1 MPKLLPESNRPQ
13 LEGFDSASFLRTL
26 SSKPGVYRMYDGRR
40 ELLYVGKAKNLKNR
54 VSSYFRDVGLAIKT
68 QALVAK
74 IAAIEITVTHSET
87 EALLLEQN
95 LIKQYRPPYNIL
107 MRDDKSY
114 PYIFIS
120 SHDFPLLVMR
130 RGKKSKLG
138 RYYGPFPSGYAVRES
153 ISFLQKTFR
162 LRNCE
167 DSYFANRSRPCLQH
181 QIGRCTA
188 PCVGLISVSEY
199 KADLLHAEL
208 FLQGKNQ
215 QLLKVLQQE
224 MDAAAQDL
232 AFERAAALRDQIQY
246 LRKVQEHQG
255 IDADTGDLDVFAVAV
270 EQGVC
275 AVQVNNVRHGRMLG
289 SHAFYPGILMD
300 EAAADIL
307 EAAVSQY
314 YLVHEHELPDE
325 IVIAHSF
332 DSESSLCDLLSA
344 RRGRQIKI
352 SSNVRTDKSAWLKL
366 AVTNAEEAVRIRLS
380 DKLHVHER
388 YAALQVALSLR
399 VLPKR
404 MECFDISHTQGD
416 MTVASCVVFDQ
427 AGPVSSEYRRFNIEG
442 ITPGDDYAAM
452 QQALRRR
459 FKRGLVEN
467 NLPDLLVID
476 GGKGQI
482 GIAEAVLK
490 ELGVLNVPILGV
502 AKGPTRKA
510 GLEDLFIN
518 GVSVIIDSHS
528 PALHLIQHI
537 RDEAHRFA
545 IAGHRHKRGKA
556 KRQSTLEG
564 IDGIGPK
571 RRRELIRFFGGIQ
584 EIKSAS
590 VDELVKV
597 PGISQNLAQIIYDAL
612 HE

>member
-1 MPKLLPESNRPQ
+1 MSD
-13 LEGFDSASFLRTL
+13 GFDSAAFLRSVST
-26 SSKPGVYRMYDGRR
+26 KPGVYRMYDQHR

-54 VSSYFRDVGLAIKT
+54 LSSYFRENGLAIKT
-68 QALVAK
+68 RALVAR
-74 IAAIEITVTHSET
+74 IAAVDITVTHSET

-95 LIKQYRPPYNIL
+95 LIKQHRPPYNIL

-114 PYIFIS
+114 PYIFVS
-120 SHDFPLLVMR
+120 EHDFPLLVMR
-130 RGKKSKLG
+130 RGRKNKLG

-153 ISFLQKTFR
+153 IGFLQKTFR

-188 PCVGLISVSEY
+188 PCVGLISPAEY
-199 KADLLHAEL
+199 QADLRHAEL

-215 QLLKVLQQE
+215 QLLTALQQE
-224 MDAAAQDL
+224 MDVAAQEL
-232 AFERAAALRDQIQY
+232 AFERAAALRDQLQY
-246 LRKVQEHQG
+246 LRKVQEHQSIEAG
-255 IDADTGDLDVFAVAV
+255 EADLDVFAVCLQ
-270 EQGVC
+270 QGVC
-275 AVQVNNVRHGRMLG
+275 AVQINNVRQGRMLG
-289 SHAFYPGILMD
+289 SQSFYP
-300 EAAADIL
+300 DIL
-307 EAAVSQY
+307 LDESPEDVLEVVVSQY
-314 YLVHEHELPDE
+314 YLLHEHELPDE
-325 IVIAHSF
+325 IVLDRAI
-332 DSESSLCDLLSA
+332 ESREVLAGLLTE
-344 RRGRQIKI
+344 RKGRQVKVAV
-352 SSNVRTDKSAWLKL
+352 NVRTDKSAWLKL
-366 AVTNAEEAVRIRLS
+366 AVTNAEEAVRIKLR
-380 DKLHVHER
+380 DKAHIQER
-388 YAALQVALSLR
+388 YAALQQALGLHAAPS
-399 VLPKR
+399 R

-416 MTVASCVVFDQ
+416 LTVASCVVFDQ
-427 AGPVSSEYRRFNIEG
+427 SGPVTSDYRRFNIEG

-452 QQALRRR
+452 RQVLQRR
-459 FKRGLVEN
+459 FRRGIAED
-467 NLPDLLVID
+467 NLPQLLVID

-482 GIAEAVLK
+482 GIAEQVLR
-490 ELGVLNVPILGV
+490 ELGVNNLPILGV

-510 GLEDLFIN
+510 GLEELFID
-518 GVSVIIDSHS
+518 GRPVVIDSHS

-537 RDEAHRFA
+537 RDESHRFA
-545 IAGHRHKRGKA
+545 IAGHRHRRGKA

-564 IDGIGPK
+564 IDGVGPK

>member
-1 MPKLLPESNRPQ
+1 MSD
-13 LEGFDSASFLRTL
+13 GFDSAAFLRSVST
-26 SSKPGVYRMYDGRR
+26 KPGVYRMYDQHR

-54 VSSYFRDVGLAIKT
+54 LSSYFRENGLAIKT
-68 QALVAK
+68 RALVAR
-74 IAAIEITVTHSET
+74 IAAVDITVTHSET

-95 LIKQYRPPYNIL
+95 LIKQHRPPYNIL

-114 PYIFIS
+114 PYIFVS
-120 SHDFPLLVMR
+120 EHDFPLLVMR
-130 RGKKSKLG
+130 RGRKNKLG

-153 ISFLQKTFR
+153 IGFLQKTFR

-188 PCVGLISVSEY
+188 PCVGLISPAEY
-199 KADLLHAEL
+199 QADLRHAEL

-215 QLLKVLQQE
+215 QLLTALQQE
-224 MDAAAQDL
+224 MDVAAQEL
-232 AFERAAALRDQIQY
+232 AFERAAALRDQLQY
-246 LRKVQEHQG
+246 LRKVQEHQSIEAG
-255 IDADTGDLDVFAVAV
+255 EADLDVFAVCLQ
-270 EQGVC
+270 QGVC
-275 AVQVNNVRHGRMLG
+275 AVQINNVRQGRMLG
-289 SHAFYPGILMD
+289 SQSFYP
-300 EAAADIL
+300 DIL
-307 EAAVSQY
+307 LDESPEDVLEVVVSQY
-314 YLVHEHELPDE
+314 YLLHEHELPDE
-325 IVIAHSF
+325 IVLGRAI
-332 DSESSLCDLLSA
+332 ESREVLAGLLTE
-344 RRGRQIKI
+344 RKGRQVKVAV
-352 SSNVRTDKSAWLKL
+352 NVRTDKSAWLKL
-366 AVTNAEEAVRIRLS
+366 AVTNAEEAVRIKLR
-380 DKLHVHER
+380 DKAHIQER
-388 YAALQVALSLR
+388 YAALQQALGLHAAPS
-399 VLPKR
+399 R

-416 MTVASCVVFDQ
+416 LTVASCVVFDQ
-427 AGPVSSEYRRFNIEG
+427 SGPVTSDYRRFNIEG

-452 QQALRRR
+452 RQVLQRR
-459 FKRGLVEN
+459 FRRGIAED
-467 NLPDLLVID
+467 NLPQLLVID

-482 GIAEAVLK
+482 GIAEQVLR
-490 ELGVLNVPILGV
+490 ELGVNNLPILGV

-510 GLEDLFIN
+510 GLEELFID
-518 GVSVIIDSHS
+518 GRPVVIDSHS

-537 RDEAHRFA
+537 RDESHRFA
-545 IAGHRHKRGKA
+545 IAGHRHRRGKA

-564 IDGIGPK
+564 IDGVGPK

>member
-1 MPKLLPESNRPQ
+1 MSD
-13 LEGFDSASFLRTL
+13 GFDSAAFLRSVST
-26 SSKPGVYRMYDGRR
+26 KPGVYRMYDQHR

-54 VSSYFRDVGLAIKT
+54 LSSYFRENGLAIKT
-68 QALVAK
+68 RALVAR
-74 IAAIEITVTHSET
+74 IAAVDITVTHSET

-95 LIKQYRPPYNIL
+95 LIKQHRPPYNIL

-114 PYIFIS
+114 PYIFVS
-120 SHDFPLLVMR
+120 EHDFPLLVMR
-130 RGKKSKLG
+130 RGRKNKLG

-153 ISFLQKTFR
+153 IGFLQKTFR

-188 PCVGLISVSEY
+188 PCVGLISPAEY
-199 KADLLHAEL
+199 QADLRHAEL

-215 QLLKVLQQE
+215 QLLTALQQE
-224 MDAAAQDL
+224 MDVAAQEL
-232 AFERAAALRDQIQY
+232 AFERAAALRDQLQH
-246 LRKVQEHQG
+246 LRKVQEHQSIEAG
-255 IDADTGDLDVFAVAV
+255 EADLDFFAVCLQ
-270 EQGVC
+270 QGVC
-275 AVQVNNVRHGRMLG
+275 AVQINNIRQGRMLG
-289 SHAFYPGILMD
+289 SQSFYP
-300 EAAADIL
+300 DIL
-307 EAAVSQY
+307 LDESPEYVLEVVVSQY
-314 YLVHEHELPDE
+314 YLLHEHELPDE
-325 IVIAHSF
+325 IVLDRVI
-332 DSESSLCDLLSA
+332 ESREVLAGLLTE
-344 RRGRQIKI
+344 RKGRQVKVAV
-352 SSNVRTDKSAWLKL
+352 SVRTDKSAWLKL
-366 AVTNAEEAVRIRLS
+366 AVTNAEEAVRIKLR
-380 DKLHVHER
+380 DKAHIHER
-388 YAALQVALSLR
+388 YAALQQALGLHAVPS
-399 VLPKR
+399 R

-416 MTVASCVVFDQ
+416 LTVASCVVFDQ
-427 AGPVSSEYRRFNIEG
+427 SGPVTSDYRRFNIEG

-452 QQALRRR
+452 RQVLQRR
-459 FKRGLVEN
+459 FRRGIAED
-467 NLPDLLVID
+467 NLPQLLVID
-476 GGKGQI
+476 GGKGQM
-482 GIAEAVLK
+482 GIAEQVLR
-490 ELGVLNVPILGV
+490 ELGVVNLPILGV

-510 GLEDLFIN
+510 GLEELFID
-518 GVSVIIDSHS
+518 GQPVVIDSHS

-537 RDEAHRFA
+537 RDESHRFA

-564 IDGIGPK
+564 IDGVGPK